1 MVSYSIGKK
10 TIITNTT
17 YEFNYFNIILNFIL
31 GFSIPESYVSDN
43 YKYVMGD
50 KSLDYVEK
58 PSIINKDISKEYEDF
73 VDICKRYSIIKQVNE
88 MAILSMATK
97 DKYTKQQGGK

>member
-43 YKYVMGD
+43 YKYVRGN
-50 KSLDYVEK
+50 KSLGYVEK
-58 PSIINKDISKEYEDF
+58 PSIINK
-73 VDICKRYSIIKQVNE
+73 
-88 MAILSMATK
+88 A
-97 DKYTKQQGGK
+97 